1 MSETAAFPNVLNAC
15 SVEGRLVLLQGLAEQ
30 LESCQKSLS
39 DYLDS
44 KRSIFPRCV
53 PTPVDREKKRGGSY
67 LMQRLALVDRP
78 CGGPGPLMCLPAL
91 KTFMKACYIG
101 RSTGFVN
108 LQSVPPQPWI
118 TGIRQASGW
127 ILRAL
132 FRPVCALGPVSAL
145 GPYLRVGGLV
155 TSVGTQ

>member
-53 PTPVDREKKRGGSY
+53 LTPGNS
-67 LMQRLALVDRP
+67 RLGLTICSA
-78 CGGPGPLMCLPAL
+78 GPGPRGEERSLNLPNHEHHDKGL
-91 KTFMKACYIG
+91 
-101 RSTGFVN
+101 FV
-108 LQSVPPQPWI
+108 LE
-118 TGIRQASGW
+118 GARGW
-127 ILRAL
+127 
-132 FRPVCALGPVSAL
+132 
-145 GPYLRVGGLV
+145 
-155 TSVGTQ
+155 